1 MKDIPPEKAREFL
14 RDSYK
19 WDFLEK
25 MIETDPI
32 AVVNSV
38 KELGI
43 ETEGFYKVLW
53 KNLDMDFKE
62 RAVREFVQAKE
73 EEAPPPLDIDLFPK
87 EVRGFMEMMFRV
99 VRTLKD

>member
-19 WDFLEK
+19 RDFLEK

-73 EEAPPPLDIDLFPK
+73 EEARPLDIDLLPK
-87 EVRGFMEMMFRV
+87 EVWAFMKMMFRA
-99 VRTLKD
+99 VRALKD